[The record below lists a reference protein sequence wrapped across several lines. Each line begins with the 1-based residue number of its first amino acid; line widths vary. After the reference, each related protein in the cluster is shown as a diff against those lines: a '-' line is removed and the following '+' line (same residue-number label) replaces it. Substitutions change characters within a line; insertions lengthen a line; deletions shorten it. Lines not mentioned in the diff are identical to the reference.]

1 MNIFSMDNAFFR
13 FMGKVTDLVWLNIL
27 TLICCI
33 PVFTMGAAFSA
44 MYHVLI
50 KIAIKEEGVVTR
62 PFFRE
67 FKANFKN
74 ATIVWVPSL
83 IILIIMFSNTYL
95 IYQGVLNPYPKLMIV
110 VGISI
115 GIISAAVLMFLNYYF
130 ALISRYDND
139 VKQSIKNALLMMI
152 AYFPRSLC
160 MLVIMAFPVALMT
173 ISNYFLFFWFLYG
186 FSFPGFFNSMLLGSL
201 FLKTEKVSQE

>member
-1 MNIFSMDNAFFR
+1 MDNAFFR

-33 PVFTMGAAFSA
+33 PIFTMGAAFSA

-50 KIAIKEEGVVTR
+50 KIAIREEGVVTR

-74 ATIVWVPSL
+74 ATVVWVPSL
-83 IILIIMFSNTYL
+83 IILIIMFSNAYL
-95 IYQGVLNPYPKLMIV
+95 IYRGVLDSYPKLRIV
-110 VGISI
+110 AGISI
-115 GIISAAVLMFLNYYF
+115 GIIAATVIMFLNYYF
-130 ALISRYDND
+130 AMISRYENSLG
-139 VKQSIKNALLMMI
+139 QYIKNALLMML

-160 MLVIMAFPVALMT
+160 MLIIMASPIALMT
-173 ISNYFLFFWFLYG
+173 LSNYFLFFWFLYG
-186 FSFPGFFNSMLLGSL
+186 FSFPGFVNAMLLGGL
-201 FLKTEKVSQE
+201 FIKTEKVNKN

>member
-1 MNIFSMDNAFFR
+1 MDNAFFR

-33 PVFTMGAAFSA
+33 PIFTMGAAFSA

-62 PFFRE
+62 PFFRA

-74 ATIVWVPSL
+74 ATKVWVPSL
-83 IILIIMFSNTYL
+83 IILLIMFSNAYL
-95 IYQGVLNPYPKLMIV
+95 LYKGVLNEYPKLMIA

-115 GIISAAVLMFLNYYF
+115 GIIAATILMFLNYYF
-130 ALISRYDND
+130 ALISRYEND
-139 VKQSIKNALLMMI
+139 LGQYIKNALLMMI
-152 AYFPRSLC
+152 AYFPRSIC
-160 MLVIMAFPVALMT
+160 MLVIMASPIALMT
-173 ISNYFLFFWFLYG
+173 LSNYFLFFWFVYG
-186 FSFPGFFNSMLLGSL
+186 FSFPGFINAMLLGNL
-201 FLKTEKVSQE
+201 FLRTEKAGQE

>member
-1 MNIFSMDNAFFR
+1 MDNAFFR

-27 TLICCI
+27 TLVCCI
-33 PVFTMGAAFSA
+33 PIFTMGAAFTA

-50 KIAIKEEGVVTR
+50 KIAIKEEGTVTR
-62 PFFRE
+62 TFFRA

-74 ATIVWVPSL
+74 ATVVWVPSL
-83 IILIIMFSNTYL
+83 IILIIMFSNAYL

-115 GIISAAVLMFLNYYF
+115 GIIVASILMFLNYYF
-130 ALISRYDND
+130 AIISRYQND
-139 VKQSIKNALLMMI
+139 LKQYIKNAILMML

-160 MLVIMAFPVALMT
+160 MLVIMASPIALMT
-173 ISNYFLFFWFLYG
+173 LSNNFLFFWFVYG
-186 FSFPGFFNSMLLGSL
+186 FSFPGYIIAMLLGSL
-201 FLKTEKVSQE
+201 LLKTERIGQD